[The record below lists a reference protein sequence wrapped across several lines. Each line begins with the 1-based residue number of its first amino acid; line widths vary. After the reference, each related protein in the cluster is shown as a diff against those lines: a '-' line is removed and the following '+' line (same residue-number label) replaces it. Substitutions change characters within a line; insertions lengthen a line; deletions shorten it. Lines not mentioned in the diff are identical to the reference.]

1 MLTGKEYLDGV
12 ASALQEEIDVELQRL
27 QYFLKANA
35 KIHNTRFPFPFPV
48 KHCKL
53 EVIDAIAIHLIEA
66 GWHVEKDKEYL
77 RISPLKSQSTT
88 SLLPRK

>member
-27 QYFLKANA
+27 AYFLKANA
-35 KIHNTRFPFPFPV
+35 RIHNTRFPFLFLV

-53 EVIDAIAIHLIEA
+53 EVIDAIAAHLIEA
-66 GWHVEKDKEYL
+66 GWQVEKNKDFL
-77 RISPLKSQSTT
+77 RISPVKPQSQT
-88 SLLPRK
+88 SLIPRK

>member
-12 ASALQEEIDVELQRL
+12 ANALQEEIDVELQRL
-27 QYFLKANA
+27 TYFLKANA
-35 KIHNTRFPFPFPV
+35 RVHNTRFPFVFSV

-53 EVIDAIAIHLIEA
+53 EVIDAIAFHLVEA
-66 GWHVEKDKEYL
+66 GWQVEKGKEFL
-77 RISPLKSQSTT
+77 RIAPVKSQPQT